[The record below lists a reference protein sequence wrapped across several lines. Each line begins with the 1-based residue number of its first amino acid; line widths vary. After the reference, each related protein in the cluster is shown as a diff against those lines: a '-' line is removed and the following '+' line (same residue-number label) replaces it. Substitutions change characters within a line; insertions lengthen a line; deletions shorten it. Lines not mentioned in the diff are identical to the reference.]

1 MTATCE
7 WEPLTTL
14 LDDGLVELVRRHHEE
29 VGVHKDEMPL
39 DCDWEGYQRDEDE
52 GKLRLL
58 GGRIAGKLVGYHSL
72 FVLKGHRHY
81 NSTPHAMSDAI
92 YVLREHRKSGLG
104 IELID
109 KAERDIV
116 AEFAPRWVRFW
127 YHDKAGLRLL
137 GPVLQK
143 RGYGLIEECWDK
155 IVRA

>member
-1 MTATCE
+1 MKLKCE
-7 WEPLTTL
+7 WEPLSVL
-14 LDDGLVELVRRHHEE
+14 LDDGLPELVRLHHQE
-29 VGVHKDEMPL
+29 VGVHKEQMSL
-39 DCDWEGYQRDEDE
+39 DCDWAGYQEDEDA

-58 GGRIAGKLVGYHSL
+58 GGRIDGILVGYHSL
-72 FVLKGHRHY
+72 FILKGHRHY

-92 YVLREHRKSGLG
+92 YVMAEHRRSGLG

-109 KAERDIV
+109 KTERDIL

-127 YHDKAGLRLL
+127 YHDKAGLRFL

-155 IVRA
+155 IARA